1 MRAQQ
6 YPRRSRSAFG
16 GKAWSGMRGVSG
28 LLSVVLL
35 SIIVLTIACAGGA
48 STAPTT
54 LGAPATSTRAVAPP
68 PATSASPA
76 PTAGTLAPPVEL
88 KIGTPLTIG
97 ETPLYLAIE
106 KGYLREQGLSIETV
120 LLPTAEQM
128 IPPLSAGQIDVG
140 VGGLG
145 PGLYNAVARDIKL
158 RLVSFGAIH
167 APGRSSWLVAR
178 KELVDSGQLTDYADL
193 KDKTLAAPGGTT
205 VTHFFFDKARVRGGL
220 APEDVRFSALSFPD
234 MVVAL
239 ANGNIDVAF
248 LPEPFAS
255 QAVENGIGVRWKPI
269 SDVAPNF
276 PAVIWMYSQNL
287 IDTQPEAARR
297 FMAALLRGAQDY
309 EDAIENNRGRQEA
322 IAAAIKHTQIKDP
335 ALYDKMI
342 FTKAPPSGE
351 IDKRTLEEVA
361 AWFRSQGAIT
371 EMPDLNKVVDTEFT
385 TYAAQQL
392 RSSSR

>member
-1 MRAQQ
+1 M
-6 YPRRSRSAFG
+6 
-16 GKAWSGMRGVSG
+16 
-28 LLSVVLL
+28 
-35 SIIVLTIACAGGA
+35 ACASGA
-48 STAPTT
+48 PAAPTT
-54 LGAPATSTRAVAPP
+54 AGAPATSARAEVPP
-68 PATSASPA
+68 PATAAAPA
-76 PTAGTLAPPVEL
+76 PTAGALVPPVDL
-88 KIGTPLTIG
+88 KVGTPLTIG

-106 KGYLREQGLSIETV
+106 KGYLREQGLNVETV
-120 LLPTAEQM
+120 LLSTAEQM

-145 PGLYNAVARDIKL
+145 PGLFNAVARDIKL

-178 KELVDSGQLTDYADL
+178 KDLVDSGQLKDYADL
-193 KDKTLAAPGGTT
+193 KGKTLATPGGIT
-205 VTHFFFDKARVRGGL
+205 VTHFFFDRARIRGGL
-220 APEDVRFSALSFPD
+220 APDDLQYSALSFPD

-255 QAVENGIGVRWKPI
+255 QAVENEIGVRWKPI

-297 FMAALLRGAQDY
+297 FMVALLKGSRDY
-309 EDAIENNRGRQEA
+309 EDAIANNRGRPEA
-322 IAAAIKHTQIKDP
+322 VAAAIKHTQIKDP
-335 ALYDKMI
+335 ALYDKMV
-342 FTKAPPSGE
+342 FTQVPTSGE
-351 IDKRTLEEVA
+351 IDKQTLEEVA

-371 EMPDLNKVVDTEFT
+371 EMPDLNKVVDTDFT

-392 RSSSR
+392 RSSSP